1 MAIKALPPHIDH
13 HVLLQ
18 KLSETSLFKGFSEA
32 DLEQL
37 LEYAQA
43 RRLESDT
50 YFFHQGTPAQ
60 HVYILLEGQI
70 KVLQLTPEG
79 QQVVMRMVDPIEI
92 FGCVAALSGGE
103 YPGSAQTT
111 KACQALALS
120 HTDILKL
127 MNRFPQLAINAFQI
141 MVKRTHELQDRYLE
155 LATEPVERRLAHALL
170 RLADKNAKE
179 TDEGI
184 LLDLPLSRQDLS
196 EMVGSTLYTMSR
208 ILSAWETKGLVK
220 TGRERVIIT
229 NMSKLEALAQD

>member
-1 MAIKALPPHIDH
+1 MAIKSLPSHIDH
-13 HVLLQ
+13 HVLLS
-18 KLSETSLFKGFSEA
+18 KLSETSLFKGLSES

-37 LEYAQA
+37 LEYAQPKKVEPEA
-43 RRLESDT
+43 F
-50 YFFHQGTPAQ
+50 FFHQGTPAKY
-60 HVYILLEGQI
+60 VYILLEGQI

-103 YPGSAQTT
+103 YPGSSQAT
-111 KACQALALS
+111 KTCQALALP

-170 RLADKNAKE
+170 RLVDKNAKE
-179 TDEGI
+179 TEEGL
-184 LLDLPLSRQDLS
+184 LLDMPLSRQDLS

-208 ILSAWETKGLVK
+208 ILSAWESKGLVK
-220 TGRERVIIT
+220 TGRERVTIKSI
-229 NMSKLEALAQD
+229 SKLEALAQD